1 MATKASEITTIRPA
15 QHDALWSVRE
25 DLHAR
30 FDGLVDPAQVDAILD
45 SVATNRDAKITVF
58 SKIFIAR
65 EATAALQQI
74 AGNVNADLL
83 DFIALNRGMA
93 A

>member
-1 MATKASEITTIRPA
+1 MATTASKISTIRPA
-15 QHDALWSVRE
+15 QQDALWSVRE

-30 FDGLVDPAQVDAILD
+30 FDGLVDPVQVDAILD
-45 SVATNRDAKITVF
+45 HVASNREAKITVF

>member
-1 MATKASEITTIRPA
+1 MATEINVLDRA
-15 QHDALWSVRE
+15 REDRLWSLRE

-30 FDGLVDPAQVDAILD
+30 FDGLVEPETVDAVLD
-45 SVATNRDAKITVF
+45 SVAAGRGAKITLF
-58 SKIFIAR
+58 SKIFIER
-65 EATAALQQI
+65 EATASLQQLS
-74 AGNVNADLL
+74 GGVNTGLL